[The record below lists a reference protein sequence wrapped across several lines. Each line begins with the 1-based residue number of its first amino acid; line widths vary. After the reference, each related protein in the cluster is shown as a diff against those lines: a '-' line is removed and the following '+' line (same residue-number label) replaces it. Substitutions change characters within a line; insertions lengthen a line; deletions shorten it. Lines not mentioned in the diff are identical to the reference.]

1 MIDQMFRQLVSRS
14 GYGEV
19 MVLTPGFELTI
30 LLGAIAAGLLGSLM
44 GIGGG
49 VLIIPMLTALGV
61 DIRHAIAASIVAVIA
76 TSCGSASSYVRDGIA
91 NIRLGIFLCVATTTG
106 ALIGAGLN
114 GVLPV
119 RALFFIFAAVLAGSV
134 VAMFRRRG
142 QIVASAEPPEAA
154 PVGRLRLVG
163 RFYDSGL
170 GRERRYAAR
179 RPALGFALMTVGG
192 MASGLLGIGGGP
204 VTVPTIHVGM
214 GLPIKV
220 STATSNLMIGMTG
233 LASALVYLLR
243 GQVLVPLV
251 APISLG
257 VLAGASVG
265 TRFLPK
271 VPAATLRSLFS
282 VVLAAVVGQM
292 LYRGIVG

>member
-1 MIDQMFRQLVSRS
+1 MD
-14 GYGEV
+14 
-19 MVLTPGFELTI
+19 LTPGFELAI
-30 LLGAIAAGLLGSLM
+30 LGGAIVAGLLGSLM

-91 NIRLGIFLCVATTTG
+91 NLRLGIFLCVATTAG

-119 RALFFIFAAVLAGSV
+119 RALFFIFAAVLAASG
-134 VAMFRRRG
+134 VAMFRKRG
-142 QIVASAEPPEAA
+142 QAVASAEPPETA
-154 PVGRLRLVG
+154 PAGRLRLVG
-163 RFYDSGL
+163 RFYDPSL

-214 GLPIKV
+214 SLPIKV
-220 STATSNLMIGMTG
+220 STATSNLMIGMTAV
-233 LASALVYLLR
+233 ASALVYLLR

-257 VLAGASVG
+257 VLGGASVG
-265 TRFLPK
+265 TRLLPK
-271 VPAATLRSLFS
+271 VRAATMRSLFS
-282 VVLAAVVGQM
+282 VVLALVVGQM
-292 LYRGIVG
+292 IYRGIVG